1 MEVPTWTLEQE
12 QEQEQDNDNL
22 KTVSMDLRLFVTNRH
37 TCRTAKLYEGRLQ
50 AYGSGGRFETLSVEC
65 FGIKLNEAGCLWA
78 AKKSQAPWEYGSER
92 PVFKPE
98 SLVELLEDSRMVGG
112 DDEEEEEEELEEK
125 QWQRICWSFVLTVR
139 ARAHVCVRER
149 EREREREHACA
160 LALVWMVGCHTQ
172 AHARNCTLMTH
183 RTMITKKN
191 LSAVH

>member
-1 MEVPTWTLEQE
+1 MEDFCCGTRLPKTLVSIETVWSWAGQVFDLAHFDVEVPTWTLEQE

-65 FGIKLNEAGCLWA
+65 FGIKLNESGCLWA

-125 QWQRICWSFVLTVR
+125 QWQRICWSSWPNRPCVLG
-139 ARAHVCVRER
+139 AMKVCLGTTCIHLVC
-149 EREREREHACA
+149 HA
-160 LALVWMVGCHTQ
+160 MH
-172 AHARNCTLMTH
+172 
-183 RTMITKKN
+183 
-191 LSAVH
+191 